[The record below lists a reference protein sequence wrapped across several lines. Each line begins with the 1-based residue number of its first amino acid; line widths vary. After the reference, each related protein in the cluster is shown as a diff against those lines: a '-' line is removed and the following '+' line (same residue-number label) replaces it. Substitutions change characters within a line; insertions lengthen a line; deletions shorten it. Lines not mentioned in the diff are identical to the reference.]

1 MADLLIVGTGL
12 IGTSLGLALAGTREV
27 LLHDR
32 DEAHLG
38 EALARGAGR
47 RWDGAQPVGH
57 AVLAVPP
64 SLVPAVLARLQ
75 QAGAAAT
82 YSHVASVQVRVQAD
96 LVAAGCD
103 PGPVCGSHPMAG
115 AELPGPGLAAA
126 TLFVGRPWLLCPGEH
141 TSPAALAATTEIALA
156 CGAQVVELSAE
167 QHDRTVA
174 LVSHLPQVAAST
186 LAGLLRGQQP
196 AVALSGP
203 GLRDTTRIAASDP
216 LLWQDILLRNA
227 PALAPLVRRLAE
239 DLAAVADALTAAAA
253 PAVWEPSEGGPAPV
267 LAEVTAVLT
276 EVLEAGRTGRAL
288 VPVKRGGTD
297 SDFAGVD
304 VAVADE
310 PGQLAALLTAAAQ
323 AGVNVEDVHVDHLS
337 GRPTGVISLVVR
349 RAEQARLQAALC
361 RLGWAAR
368 LR

>member
-1 MADLLIVGTGL
+1 M
-12 IGTSLGLALAGTREV
+12 
-27 LLHDR
+27 
-32 DEAHLG
+32 
-38 EALARGAGR
+38 
-47 RWDGAQPVGH
+47 
-57 AVLAVPP
+57 
-64 SLVPAVLARLQ
+64 
-75 QAGAAAT
+75 
-82 YSHVASVQVRVQAD
+82 
-96 LVAAGCD
+96 
-103 PGPVCGSHPMAG
+103 
-115 AELPGPGLAAA
+115 
-126 TLFVGRPWLLCPGEH
+126 
-141 TSPAALAATTEIALA
+141 
-156 CGAQVVELSAE
+156 
-167 QHDRTVA
+167 
-174 LVSHLPQVAAST
+174 
-186 LAGLLRGQQP
+186 LRGQQP

-239 DLAAVADALTAAAA
+239 DLSAVADALAAAA
-253 PAVWEPSEGGPAPV
+253 PPAAWEPVAGGSPAPV
-267 LAEVTAVLT
+267 LAQVTAVLA

-310 PGQLAALLTAAAQ
+310 PGQLAALLSAAAQ
-323 AGVNVEDVHVDHLS
+323 SGVNVEDVHVDHLT

-349 RAEQARLQAALC
+349 RAEQARLQAALH